1 MRRMSFLETSDALGD
16 ARERRGESL
25 DQVAEVTG
33 IRRKYLEELESGSGW
48 FDPYPGRVYGRF
60 FLREYAEYLGLDP
73 APLLDAFDGEAE
85 AGPTQAPT
93 EGRTLRPRRS
103 SPSNALVA
111 IAALVC
117 LLALLGSSAIL
128 RGADRD
134 SPAFGPADV
143 VPHVRRHDG
152 GAHAPAERG
161 PVQRIRA
168 VATVSDRSWI
178 EALSDGEAIYRAT
191 APEGS
196 VLTFRADRRL
206 ELILGNAGGVALVVN
221 GQPEPT
227 GSAGQVIHLRFDLRG
242 SRVTAAEI

>member
-1 MRRMSFLETSDALGD
+1 MSFLEMSDALGD
-16 ARERRGESL
+16 ERERRGESL
-25 DQVAEVTG
+25 DQVAELTG
-33 IRRKYLEELESGSGW
+33 IRRTYLEELESGSGW

-60 FLREYAEYLGLDP
+60 FLREYAEHLGLDP
-73 APLLDAFDGEAE
+73 GPLLDAFDGEAE
-85 AGPTQAPT
+85 AGPTLAPT
-93 EGRTLRPRRS
+93 EERTLRPRRS
-103 SPSNALVA
+103 SPSTAFVT
-111 IAALVC
+111 IAAFVC

-134 SPAFGPADV
+134 SPAFGTADV

-152 GAHAPAERG
+152 VARAPAERG
-161 PVQRIRA
+161 PVHRIRA

-227 GSAGQVIHLRFDLRG
+227 GSPGRVIHLRFDLTG
-242 SRVTAAEI
+242 SRLTAAEI